1 VEAQV
6 STHNRAS
13 RIGSPLGE
21 SSSESGRDEHIIWNV
36 GAGVISSARTK
47 MKSETLTELWRY
59 RELLYFFAWRDIK
72 VRYRQAAFGAAWAV
86 VQPLLNM
93 IIFTLL
99 FGRVAHFQSG
109 DIPYPIFVY
118 CGLLPWTYFSGVLGV
133 ASMSLVNNDPLLTKV
148 YFPRSLLPAGSV
160 LAGLLDFVIGSFLLV
175 GLMFYYHVRAGWAL
189 LLSPLVILVM
199 VLLTMGVSLVTAAL
213 NVRYRDVRYAL
224 PFLIQVWMYA
234 TPIVYPATM
243 VPQRFRLILA
253 LNPCWG
259 IVDGLRACLFPGQPF
274 NFELMGTSIAVAIII
289 FVLGAYYFRRA
300 EKSFAD
306 VI

>member
-1 VEAQV
+1 M
-6 STHNRAS
+6 R
-13 RIGSPLGE
+13 
-21 SSSESGRDEHIIWNV
+21 
-36 GAGVISSARTK
+36 
-47 MKSETLTELWRY
+47 SETLTEFWQY

-86 VQPLLNM
+86 IQPLLNM

-109 DIPYPIFVY
+109 NIPYPIFVY
-118 CGLLPWTYFSGVLGV
+118 CALLPWTYISGVLGV

-148 YFPRSLLPAGSV
+148 YFPRALLPAGSV

-175 GLMFYYHVRAGWAL
+175 GLMFYYHVQAGWSL
-189 LLSPLVILVM
+189 LLSPLVILLM
-199 VLLTMGVSLVTAAL
+199 VLLTMGVSMVTAAL

-224 PFLIQVWMYA
+224 PFLIQVGLYA

-243 VPQRFRLILA
+243 IPKRFQPILA

-274 NFELMGTSIAVAIII
+274 NFKLMGTSVAVAILV
-289 FVLGAYYFRRA
+289 FVLGAFYFHRA